1 MNKDFLDE
9 FDKLSNPTI
18 SEIIELAEK
27 LSLDPCIIASYF
39 IEKEENSNS
48 SI

>member
-9 FDKLSNPTI
+9 LDKLSNPTI
-18 SEIIELAEK
+18 SEIIEVAEK
-27 LSLDPCIIASYF
+27 LSLDPCVVASYF
-39 IEKEENSNS
+39 IEKEENCNI